1 MSKEMIPFIDLKAQR
16 ARIAE
21 SLNRRMN
28 TVLDSGTFINGPEIT
43 ELEAVLAQFTGA
55 PHAIACANGTDALQ
69 VALMA
74 IDLRPGDEVITPSFT
89 FIATAEAI
97 ALLGGKPVFVDVDP
111 RTYNIDPNLIEQK
124 ITPRTRA
131 IMPVGLYGQCADMD
145 RVQAIAE
152 KHGLVVI
159 EDAAQSFGAAY
170 KGRRSCNLSK
180 IACTSFFPSK
190 PLGCYGDGGM
200 IFTQDAELAERM
212 RMIRGHGSKKRYY
225 HEVIGVNSR
234 LDTLQAAVLLSK
246 MEIFE
251 DEIALRQQ
259 VAARYHELLS
269 PFIET
274 PFIEKHQLSV
284 FAQYTVRIPDG
295 RRERVMKAL
304 EAEGVPTTV
313 HYPMALNLQP
323 AMQAYGQGPGS
334 CPISERA
341 GGEVMSLP
349 FHPYLD
355 GETQTRIAKAL
366 RRALEG

>member
-1 MSKEMIPFIDLKAQR
+1 MMAGAIPFIDLQAQR
-16 ARIAE
+16 ARIDA
-21 SLNRRMN
+21 SVRRRMDA
-28 TVLDSGTFINGPEIT
+28 VIESGAFINGPEIAR
-43 ELEAVLAQFTGA
+43 LEAELSRFTGA

-69 VALMA
+69 IALMA
-74 IDLRPGDEVITPSFT
+74 IGLQPGDEVITPSFT

-97 ALLGGKPVFVDVDP
+97 AVLGGRPVFVDVDAK
-111 RTYNIDPNLIEQK
+111 TFNIDPALIEAK

-131 IMPVGLYGQCADMD
+131 IMPVSLYGQCADMD
-145 RVQAIAE
+145 AIQAIADR
-152 KHGLVVI
+152 HGLIVI

-200 IFTQDAELAERM
+200 VFTQDAALAERL

-225 HEVIGVNSR
+225 HEVVGVNSR
-234 LDTLQAAVLLSK
+234 LDTLQAAVLLAK

-251 DEIALRQQ
+251 DEIARRQQ
-259 VAARYHELLS
+259 VASRYEKFLS
-269 PFIET
+269 PFVET
-274 PFIEKHQLSV
+274 PRIESHNISV
-284 FAQYTVRIPDG
+284 YAQYTVRVRD
-295 RRERVMKAL
+295 RERIMKSL
-304 EAEGVPTTV
+304 DSSGIPTTV

-323 AMQAYGQGPGS
+323 AMRSYGQAEGT

-355 GETQTRIAKAL
+355 EGSQLRVATAL
-366 RRALEG
+366 RSALGG